1 MRRRR
6 KQHKTIK
13 LERQKRYL
21 REQARITKVLDG
33 VGFDL
38 SIKEIHW
45 RTGLTEKNIRKIM
58 DNNPEE
64 ITFTLLKKGNKNDK
78 NKR

>member
-6 KQHKTIK
+6 KQHKAIK
-13 LERQKRYL
+13 LGRQKKYL
-21 REQARITKVLDG
+21 RERARIAHVLKG

-58 DNNPEE
+58 DEHPEE
-64 ITFTLLKKGNKNDK
+64 ITFTLLKKGNKNEMD
-78 NKR
+78 NR

>member
-6 KQHKTIK
+6 KQHKAIK

-21 REQARITKVLDG
+21 REQARLTKVLKG

-38 SIKEIHW
+38 SIKDIHW
-45 RTGLTEKNIRKIM
+45 ASGLSEKNIRKIM
-58 DNNPEE
+58 MENPSE
-64 ITFTLLKKGNKNDK
+64 ITFTLLKKGNNNER
-78 NKR
+78 NK